1 MWQLDG
7 GAAGGVKQ
15 QQFGSALVGCNWC
28 PLVQKPCS
36 NGRQHDSVHI
46 LTAIHNV
53 CLSFSFSVYVCVCV
67 SAGLRGHTNGTAL
80 YTTGDKVQWFSI
92 NRQPEGKCYDEL
104 CFM

>member
-67 SAGLRGHTNGTAL
+67 WVQGYVGTQMAQRSTRLATKSSGSA
-80 YTTGDKVQWFSI
+80 
-92 NRQPEGKCYDEL
+92 
-104 CFM
+104 